1 MGDGVYEALWKLTL
15 AMFLKGII
23 TVFTFGIK
31 VRAVWLSVLVEDLGL
46 TSSSAAFSTTTKLA
60 PTIFHVT

>member
-46 TSSSAAFSTTTKLA
+46 TSSSAAFSTTAKLA